1 MQPQDLERIAKLA
14 LRELGAGDPP
24 LTITADDQPDR
35 WRLSIGGSDPIV
47 LTIRA
52 GRGTT
57 ANHIR
62 EQIFNQFSG
71 R

>member
-14 LRELGAGDPP
+14 LRELGAGEPP
-24 LTITADDQPDR
+24 LTITPDGLPDR
-35 WRLSIGGSDPIV
+35 WRLSIGGSDPTT

-57 ANHIR
+57 PNHIR

>member
-1 MQPQDLERIAKLA
+1 MQMQELERIAKVA

-24 LTITADDQPDR
+24 MRIAPDTQPDR
-35 WRLSIGGSDPIV
+35 WRIEVGGSDPFT

-52 GRGTT
+52 GSGTK
-57 ANHIR
+57 AQFVR
-62 EQIFNQFSG
+62 EQIFDQFAA

>member
-14 LRELGAGDPP
+14 LRELGAGNPP
-24 LTITADDQPDR
+24 LTITADGQPDR
-35 WRLSIGGSDPIV
+35 WRVTIGGSDPAT

-52 GRGTT
+52 GSGTT
-57 ANHIR
+57 SNYIR
-62 EQIFNQFSG
+62 EQIFDQFSA